1 MLKNYIKIAWKVL
14 GRNKFFTFVS
24 LFGISF
30 TLAVLLVIATMLDDI
45 LNPKYPEANGKQT
58 LIVSEFTMRDKDRQ
72 SMSRSNTSFHFLDHY
87 VKKLKTPKLV
97 AINTS
102 GDQVTAFVG
111 DKKVNFSLRYTCEN
125 YWKIFEFDFVE
136 GKPYSKTDIDNNA
149 FVAVISE
156 DTRDQ
161 YFGEGVSALGK
172 TLEASNTNYRVIGV
186 VKNVPFLRASTSGG
200 LYLPYNTC
208 PWDYRRVGFMGSF
221 EGNLLA
227 HSRSDFPAM
236 KEEFDD
242 MVRRIDVPEDEYLQ
256 VIEVEAKTPLEHIA
270 SEVVPS
276 DGNVVG
282 IFLGVLIGGM
292 FLFMLLPAV
301 NLINL
306 NTSRIMERASE
317 IGVRKAFGA
326 TSSNL
331 TTQFLV
337 ENILLTLIGGAIGLL
352 LAYVVIQILNNSGLI
367 PNAQYS
373 VNFTVFLT
381 GVGFCLLFGLLSGV
395 LPALRMSKMRIVNA
409 IKGIES

>member
-1 MLKNYIKIAWKVL
+1 
-14 GRNKFFTFVS
+14 
-24 LFGISF
+24 
-30 TLAVLLVIATMLDDI
+30 
-45 LNPKYPEANGKQT
+45 
-58 LIVSEFTMRDKDRQ
+58 
-72 SMSRSNTSFHFLDHY
+72 
-87 VKKLKTPKLV
+87 
-97 AINTS
+97 
-102 GDQVTAFVG
+102 
-111 DKKVNFSLRYTCEN
+111 
-125 YWKIFEFDFVE
+125 
-136 GKPYSKTDIDNNA
+136 
-149 FVAVISE
+149 
-156 DTRDQ
+156 
-161 YFGEGVSALGK
+161 
-172 TLEASNTNYRVIGV
+172 
-186 VKNVPFLRASTSGG
+186 
-200 LYLPYNTC
+200 
-208 PWDYRRVGFMGSF
+208 MGNF

-236 KEEFDD
+236 KAEFDD

-256 VIEVEAKTPLEHIA
+256 VIEVEAKTQLEHIA
-270 SEVVPS
+270 SEVIPS

-282 IFLGVLIGGM
+282 IFLGILIGGM

-352 LAYVVIQILNNSGLI
+352 LAYIVIQILNNSGFI
-367 PNAQYS
+367 PNAQFA
-373 VNFTVFLT
+373 VNFTVFLA
-381 GVGFCLLFGLLSGV
+381 GIGFCLLFGLLSGV